1 MAMRMDTP
9 DSGDPD
15 VTADINITP
24 LVDVMLVL
32 LVMLIITIPF
42 QLHSVDVE
50 LPVGTPPPQAAVP
63 RVVNITVTPADVV
76 LWNGVPLT
84 DRAALEARLA
94 QAAAETDPPEIHVQA
109 AGTARYDTVAR
120 VLTAA
125 QRLGLQKI
133 GVVGLEQLAPATP
146 P

>member
-1 MAMRMDTP
+1 MAIRFDASGH
-9 DSGDPD
+9 DSGDPE

-50 LPVGTPPPQAAVP
+50 LPVGTPPPQATVP
-63 RVVNITVTPADVV
+63 RVVSIAVTPASVV
-76 LWNGVPLT
+76 LWNGEPLA
-84 DRAALEARLA
+84 DREALEARLQ
-94 QAAAETDPPEIHVQA
+94 QAAALPDPPEIHVQA

-133 GVVGLEQLAPATP
+133 GVVGLEQLDK
-146 P
+146 

>member
-1 MAMRMDTP
+1 MAMHFDTP
-9 DSGDPD
+9 DRGEPD

-24 LVDVMLVL
+24 LVDVLLVL

-50 LPVGTPPPQAAVP
+50 LPAGTPPPQVSVP
-63 RVVNITVTPADVV
+63 RVVSIAVTPDDVV
-76 LWNGVPLT
+76 WWNGAPLV
-84 DRAALEARLA
+84 DRATLEARLL
-94 QAAAETDPPEIHVQA
+94 QVAAETDPPEIHVQA

-125 QRLGLQKI
+125 QRIGLQKI
-133 GVVGLEQLAPATP
+133 GVVGLEQLGQ
-146 P
+146 